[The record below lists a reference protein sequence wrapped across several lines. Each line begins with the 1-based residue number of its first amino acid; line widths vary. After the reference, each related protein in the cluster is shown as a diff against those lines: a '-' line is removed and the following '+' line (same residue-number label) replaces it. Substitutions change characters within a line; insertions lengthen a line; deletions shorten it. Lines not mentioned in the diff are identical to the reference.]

1 MLIIFYRRSGK
12 ILINPVDT
20 FILGR
25 KIYLAMNDTGSQS
38 WQILAGFYC
47 LVVGSLRRMKSP
59 LHVWQIADVIS
70 FLPVRWIR
78 LVGNRHRLFG
88 RKENAMVE
96 SMTGGSGSCSNTSS
110 GESVPLVK
118 VNVTVHEDFSTVL

>member
-1 MLIIFYRRSGK
+1 
-12 ILINPVDT
+12 
-20 FILGR
+20 
-25 KIYLAMNDTGSQS
+25 
-38 WQILAGFYC
+38 
-47 LVVGSLRRMKSP
+47 MKSP

-70 FLPVRWIR
+70 FFPVRWIR
-78 LVGNRHRLFG
+78 LVGIRHRLFG

-96 SMTGGSGSCSNTSS
+96 SMTGGSGSCSITSS